1 MKTMISSLCVAALLC
16 SAACADSDATQQP
29 EPKPSSAAKTSVESF
44 DGLIVPSHATI
55 MRAPENSFRVAGW
68 NSSGDWIKL
77 MNLVEDGKEVKAGEV
92 IGWFEFPGK
101 RAESFLQDI
110 LSRARADEESSR
122 LGVTEELAKMRS
134 SKAQLELSAERAL
147 LDTKKEGVIAER
159 DLDRLKIEAKQAEF
173 EHQAQDKRLGAYQR
187 SQRANDAYMERR
199 VKGGEANME
208 RYRKY
213 KDRFEVKAPHDGV
226 ARHSFFRRRGRK
238 VQKGDGMPSGMEF
251 MTVARDASLE
261 IVFYIPEQ
269 RYPLTKVQREF
280 IVQSPSSSQ
289 TYKVKVKRIEAIPQE
304 LGFLKGDDNLPTA
317 REKMYVVHADFLA
330 PPEELSAG
338 LEVKV
343 RLP

>member
-1 MKTMISSLCVAALLC
+1 MSLRVLILCGAALLC
-16 SAACADSDATQQP
+16 SAACADSGATEQTSSKST
-29 EPKPSSAAKTSVESF
+29 KPIKTSVESF
-44 DGLIVPSHATI
+44 DGLIVPSNATI

-92 IGWFEFPGK
+92 VGWFEFPGK

-110 LSRARADEESSR
+110 LSRARADDESSK

-134 SKAQLELSAERAL
+134 SQAQLDLTAQRAL
-147 LDTKKEGVIAER
+147 LDTKKEGLIAER
-159 DLDRLKIEAKQAEF
+159 DLDRLKIEAKQAQF
-173 EHQAQDKRLGAYQR
+173 EYQAQDKRLGAYQR

-208 RYRKY
+208 RYNTY
-213 KDRFEVKAPHDGV
+213 KDRFDVKAPHDGV

-251 MTVARDASLE
+251 MTVARDAKLE
-261 IVFYIPEQ
+261 LIFYIPEQ

-289 TYKVKVKRIEAIPQE
+289 TYKVEVKRIEAIPQE

-317 REKMYVVHADFLA
+317 REKMYVVHAELVEPA
-330 PPEELSAG
+330 EELSAG